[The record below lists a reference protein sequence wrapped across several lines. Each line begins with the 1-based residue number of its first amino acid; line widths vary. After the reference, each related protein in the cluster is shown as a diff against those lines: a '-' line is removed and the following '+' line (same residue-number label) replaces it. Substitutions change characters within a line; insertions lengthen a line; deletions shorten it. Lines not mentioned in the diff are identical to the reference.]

1 VGARVLALDLG
12 SKRVGVAVSDAT
24 ATLAS
29 PLTTIER
36 SGDRSKDHHRVAA
49 LVAEEDVGLVVVGLP
64 TNMDGSAGP
73 AAVAAQAEAEALV
86 AVLAGAAAVVLV
98 DERLTTV
105 SADRVLLERGQRAP
119 ARRRVVDQVAAA
131 VLLQGWL
138 DGTGGRSW
146 RAGAPLGR
154 TAGDDSP
161 DGAAGSAGPDGRTA
175 GYDSPDGPDG
185 PDGAAGSAGPG
196 PPAR

>member
-1 VGARVLALDLG
+1 MLALDLG

-29 PLTTIER
+29 PLATIER
-36 SGDRSKDHHRVAA
+36 SGDPSKDHHRVAA

-73 AAVAAQAEAEALV
+73 AAVAAEAEAEALA

-105 SADRVLLERGQRAP
+105 TADRVLLARGQRAP

-138 DGTGGRSW
+138 DGTGGRNW
-146 RAGAPLGR
+146 RAGALPGR
-154 TAGDDSP
+154 TVGGHGP
-161 DGAAGSAGPDGRTA
+161 AGPDGR
-175 GYDSPDGPDG
+175 
-185 PDGAAGSAGPG
+185 
-196 PPAR
+196 AR